1 MTTVER
7 DVVDPGIRE
16 PGSFPLPN
24 RVVGASPA
32 TRLPG
37 AFGVGSSPPWSSAV
51 AVLAAVLP
59 VVTDPSGW
67 FVFVA
72 ARWAVL
78 AGSTALL
85 LGGLAV
91 TGRLRRLPALGWWA
105 TLTGVAV
112 ASAAG
117 SGAARI
123 ALFGTTDRRAGAAM
137 WLVHG
142 VLFVVG
148 GAVVR
153 RPDDLRRIARGVSVG
168 AVAVTVLVAAQ
179 RLGWAAPWGSG
190 PRVRPGGPLGNAD
203 FLGAYA
209 GLATLVGIG
218 AAVDRAERD
227 GWRLVHLVAALGAS
241 FCLVV
246 SGTRGAWLGV
256 VVGLVVFAVTAARRS
271 GVPLRAAWA
280 GVALVVVGLVGLGM
294 WAGVAERLGTVT
306 TGTAAGRIA
315 TWERTATVIGERPVL
330 GWGPEGFAEGFG
342 RAVDDTWE
350 REYGRRL
357 VPDRAHN
364 GLLDVGAAL
373 GLVGLVAY
381 VGTITATGRAVRRAG
396 LASPSPLVGGIAAAL
411 VTYLVQQQFL
421 FQLPDVDALAWLL
434 AGGLVGLGAS
444 RPVPGGRGRRTII
457 RLAAGV
463 ALVALVLTTI
473 TAAVGVQADRSA
485 RRSSDERRSNPGA
498 AVVDATRAVRSDP
511 QTMHA
516 LVLADAALADGSDD
530 ALLGA
535 RTEVGAT
542 RSGAFDDGRLTLAR
556 SRLACATGFIDLI
569 GESRE
574 ELLDLLHV
582 DPSRSDAWAELGE
595 VDLLRD
601 DPVAAQASFER
612 ATRLRPAAGRWWVRL
627 ALAAE
632 RAGDERT
639 ARDAIGR
646 VAPAALDVD
655 GLALRRRLLAGAPGG
670 VSGR

>member
-1 MTTVER
+1 MTAVER

-16 PGSFPLPN
+16 PGTLPPPA
-24 RVVGASPA
+24 RVLGASPA
-32 TRLPG
+32 TRGPG
-37 AFGVGSSPPWSSAV
+37 TLGSGSSPRWSAAV

-78 AGSTALL
+78 AGTSAVLL
-85 LGGLAV
+85 AGLVA

-105 TLTGVAV
+105 SLAGVAV
-112 ASAAG
+112 VSAAG

-142 VLFVVG
+142 ALFVVG

-153 RPDDLRRIARGVSVG
+153 GPDDLRRIARGVSVG

-227 GWRLVHLVAALGAS
+227 GWRLVHLIATLGAS

-246 SGTRGAWLGV
+246 SGTRAAWLGV

-315 TWERTATVIGERPVL
+315 TWERSATVIGERPVL

-373 GLVGLVAY
+373 GLVGLAAY
-381 VGTITATGRAVRRAG
+381 VGTVAAAGRAVHRVG
-396 LASPSPLVGGIAAAL
+396 LTTPSPLVGGIAAAL
-411 VTYLVQQQFL
+411 VAYLVQQQFL

-434 AGGLVGLGAS
+434 TGGLVGLGAS
-444 RPVPGGRGRRTII
+444 LPALGRGGRRIV

-463 ALVALVLTTI
+463 VLVGVVVTTI
-473 TAAVGVQADRSA
+473 NAAVGVQADRSA
-485 RRSSDERRSNPGA
+485 RRGSDERRSSPTA
-498 AVVDATRAVRSDP
+498 AVVDATRSVRLDP

-516 LVLADAALADGSDD
+516 LVLTDAALADGSEDV
-530 ALLGA
+530 LLAA

-542 RSGAFDDGRLTLAR
+542 RSLAFDDGRLTLAR
-556 SRLACATGFIDLI
+556 SRLARAVGFVDLI
-569 GESRE
+569 GESRD
-574 ELLDLLHV
+574 ELLGLLHV

-595 VDLLRD
+595 VDLVLD
-601 DPVAAQASFER
+601 DPAAAQRSLER
-612 ATRLRPAAGRWWVRL
+612 ATRLRPGANSWWVRL

-632 RAGDERT
+632 RAGDHGA

-646 VAPAALDVD
+646 VSPGTLDTD
-655 GLALRRRLLAGAPGG
+655 GLELRQRLLAGATDRTA
-670 VSGR
+670 GR